1 MIDAFFF
8 LFVTLWPVLAHAV
21 TDKSPELYGVLTY
34 TWVIGIAALGGV
46 TSFVSKVQRG
56 EARAFNIIE
65 LVGEL
70 FISAFAGVI
79 TFYLCELVELPPLAS
94 AACVGIVGHMGS
106 RGMFVLEKTVERILK
121 GKLKLTIE
129 DKEND

>member
-46 TSFVSKVQRG
+46 TSFVSNVQRG
-56 EARAFNIIE
+56 EARAYNIVE
-65 LVGEL
+65 LIGEL
-70 FISAFAGVI
+70 FISAFAGVM
-79 TFYLCELVELPPLAS
+79 TFYLCELIDLPPLAS

-129 DKEND
+129 DKEK

>member
-56 EARAFNIIE
+56 EARAYNIVE
-65 LVGEL
+65 LIGEL
-70 FISAFAGVI
+70 FISAFAGVM
-79 TFYLCELVELPPLAS
+79 TFYLCELIDLPPLAS

-106 RGMFVLEKTVERILK
+106 RGMFVLEKTVERMLK

-129 DKEND
+129 DKEK